1 MLDTNSGLSPEG
13 IRASFKIRVKSR
25 RHCMSYYNRAM
36 SRRHL
41 NEELYPVKFQRY
53 VILVMNELAVKFQL
67 ILEKHPNI
75 GICYVCVEFNR
86 ALTNKYSLS

>member
-1 MLDTNSGLSPEG
+1 MRVTNSGLSPKALVRVTKSGLSSEG
-13 IRASFKIRVKSR
+13 ICA
-25 RHCMSYYNRAM
+25 SYYNRAM

-41 NEELYPVKFQRY
+41 NEELYPVKFRRY